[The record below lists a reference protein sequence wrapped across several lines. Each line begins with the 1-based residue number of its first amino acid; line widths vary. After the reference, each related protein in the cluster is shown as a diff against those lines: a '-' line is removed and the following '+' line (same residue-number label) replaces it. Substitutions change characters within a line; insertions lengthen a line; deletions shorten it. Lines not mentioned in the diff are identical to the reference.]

1 MNENTNAMTET
12 AEAPKKRGNPNWI
25 KKDNVVKASVTYEY
39 IKPSNDFTRFT
50 GADPA
55 KHYHWARKDDDIEM
69 NDFAQKGYVPA
80 TGSERIMGDPFAA
93 VQDTTGQTKVRGNRI
108 LMCCPKELYE
118 AREQAQQARSRH
130 VDARQAAQNDAR
142 KMSGQGVLVK
152 PEGDE
157 TTKRES
163 LEE

>member
-1 MNENTNAMTET
+1 MNETTSNSTET
-12 AEAPKKRGNPNWI
+12 MEAPKKRGNPNWV
-25 KKDNVVKASVTYEY
+25 KKSDVVKAAVTGEY
-39 IKPSNDFTRFT
+39 KPASDIWHVGNK
-50 GADPA
+50 DPA
-55 KHYHWARKDDDIEM
+55 LHYHWGRKDDDIEM

-80 TGSERIMGDPFAA
+80 TGNERIMGDPFAA

-108 LMCCPKELYE
+108 LMCCPKEMYE
-118 AREQAQQARSRH
+118 AREKDQHRH
-130 VDARQAAQNDAR
+130 VSATQAAQSDAR

-157 TTKRES
+157 TTRRES